1 MIDNNAS
8 VSTQLADTEKQEEA
22 KRTYVSDDLK
32 IVMQDLYN
40 QGSHEVREVD
50 IVKAYCKFL
59 KEREKIDYEY
69 NEKQPTVHKALLKL
83 TKFGAVKKIGKK
95 YYLVNPDNT
104 RNLAR
109 KAIVSTIR
117 FDKKSVFRVSSTTLV
132 VAPTSDTI
140 HNAKKEFRNY
150 IGDKHCYGIAEID
163 GYLMIMLTGT
173 KEELSELR
181 KDISSLVKESFTT
194 KKK

>member
-1 MIDNNAS
+1 MIENYDSTN
-8 VSTQLADTEKQEEA
+8 TQLTDAEKQEDP

-32 IVMQDLYN
+32 IVMQELYN

-59 KEREKIDYEY
+59 KERDKIAYEY
-69 NEKQPTVHKALLKL
+69 NEKQPSVHKALQKL
-83 TKFGAVKKIGKK
+83 ISLGAVKKIEKK
-95 YYLVNPDNT
+95 YYLVSPDNT

-109 KAIVSTIR
+109 KAIISTIR
-117 FDKKSVFRVSSTTLV
+117 FNKKSVFRASSTTLV

-140 HNAKKEFRNY
+140 HVAKKEFFNY
-150 IGDKHCYGIAEID
+150 IGAKHCYGVAEID
-163 GYLMIMLTGT
+163 GYLMIMLIGT